1 MPRATWSGTISF
13 GLVNVPVKLYSA
25 TRPQDVH
32 FHQLEEST
40 GARIRYQKVSDKT
53 GQEVDADD
61 IVKGYEISS
70 GRYVTFTDAELDE
83 LQPEGTRTID
93 IEEFVDLDQID
104 PIYFERPYWAA
115 PDGQAAEK
123 AYALLAK
130 AMEDKQ
136 QVAIGRFVMRTKQYL
151 AAIRPVDGALT
162 IETMLFPDEV
172 VPADSI
178 PELPVKA
185 KVTPKELKAAEQLI
199 ESLKA
204 DWKPEEF
211 RDTYRD
217 ELLDRIERKA
227 KGEEIVEEP
236 GAEQTAQV
244 LDLMEALE
252 ASVKARK
259 SGERATP
266 SGASTTKTSTKS
278 AGTSSNGSGAG
289 SKAKRSTS
297 KRAASKRPAA
307 AKRTASKRTASK
319 RKSA

>member
-1 MPRATWSGTISF
+1 MARATWSGTISF
-13 GLVNVPVKLYSA
+13 GLVNVPVKLYAA
-25 TRPQDVH
+25 TKQQDVH

-40 GARIRYQKVSDKT
+40 GSRIRYQKVSEKS
-53 GQEVDADD
+53 GKEVDKDD

-70 GRYVTFTDAELDE
+70 GRYVTFTDDELDE
-83 LQPEGTRTID
+83 LQPEGSRTID

-104 PIYFERPYWAA
+104 PIYFDRPYWAA
-115 PDGQAAEK
+115 PDGQASEK

-151 AAIRPVDGALT
+151 AAIRPVDGALA

-185 KVTPKELKAAEQLI
+185 TVTPKELKAAEQLI
-199 ESLKA
+199 DSLKA
-204 DWKPEEF
+204 DWEPEHF

-266 SGASTTKTSTKS
+266 SGASTAKTST
-278 AGTSSNGSGAG
+278 SSTGKASNGAG

-297 KRAASKRPAA
+297 KRTATKRPA
-307 AKRTASKRTASK
+307 AKRTAAK